1 MPTLRVKVP
10 CLTLSTIF
18 GVWWWKQRSRSL
30 SWRATNKKVASTNAN
45 DIGVK
50 KPMSNVNTENT
61 LSGFSNHAKYALIF
75 QVHTAL
81 TFKQSYSA
89 STEQLQQKLFR
100 NLVAKSEKIRI
111 WTFSSIF
118 KSQMRRIL
126 EQRYHCR
133 MSVQK
138 ILCQT
143 SQILQNMLPS
153 SSYILRLHIKGYRV
167 STKQFLQKYL
177 RILGEKLEN

>member
-61 LSGFSNHAKYALIF
+61 LSGFSNHAKYAPIF
-75 QVHTAL
+75 
-81 TFKQSYSA
+81 
-89 STEQLQQKLFR
+89 
-100 NLVAKSEKIRI
+100 
-111 WTFSSIF
+111 
-118 KSQMRRIL
+118 
-126 EQRYHCR
+126 
-133 MSVQK
+133 
-138 ILCQT
+138 
-143 SQILQNMLPS
+143 
-153 SSYILRLHIKGYRV
+153 
-167 STKQFLQKYL
+167 
-177 RILGEKLEN
+177 